1 MNEQKAALVRPRRLA
16 RPNRVMNR
24 APATVTNCDWMP
36 TIPKGS
42 SPLTLRWSGDGFEL
56 LPDTTADPI
65 SGGLGTERR
74 CDWDETH
81 KRRSRF
87 AWTHRWRGQSRANP
101 SLTSKFPAS
110 RENAGNFVD
119 SGVNGASK
127 AAKTAAKSVFY
138 EPIPDAPEQGIFG
151 ARAGNLIGR
160 SGNFSPRSGTPTKV
174 T

>member
-1 MNEQKAALVRPRRLA
+1 MPTSQRRKAEVRP
-16 RPNRVMNR
+16 
-24 APATVTNCDWMP
+24 
-36 TIPKGS
+36 
-42 SPLTLRWSGDGFEL
+42 TL
-56 LPDTTADPI
+56 
-65 SGGLGTERR
+65 
-74 CDWDETH
+74 
-81 KRRSRF
+81 
-87 AWTHRWRGQSRANP
+87 RWRGQSRANP

-127 AAKTAAKSVFY
+127 VAKKAAKSVFY
-138 EPIPDAPEQGIFG
+138 ELIPDAPEQGIFG